1 MNCKFGEIII
11 SYEIT
16 PKKIV
21 NETEVIKNHP
31 STNSIVAPSIK
42 VDDLSPDD
50 ITEEEDQ
57 NGELIL
63 KGLCIAG

>member
-21 NETEVIKNHP
+21 NDIEVIKNHP
-31 STNSIVAPSIK
+31 SKNLIVAPSIK